1 MKTKVL
7 LPLISLFIVFT
18 SVSLSAQ
25 DTEAKKIPKYGNDS
39 ITCITNIS
47 LYKESYKQWKA
58 SKYKSDYVQDAIAPW
73 SYILRNCPRSYKSVY
88 LDGVKMMGWRINK
101 AGDEETKQKMI
112 DTLMLVYDT
121 RITYF
126 GQQGFVLGRK
136 GVDLYKYRPEAF
148 EEIYNILN
156 KAIELEGDKTYP
168 DVLVFFMRATRKMIE
183 EGKAPEETIFENY
196 EKCSGIIS
204 YNIEIN
210 KDKPRQLSNWE
221 NVRGNIEVTFEPYAT
236 CEALIKIYGKKFN
249 ETPDNAE
256 LLKKIIRSLDKK
268 KCKDAPL
275 YFEATVTLYEIE
287 PSPESAFLIGR
298 MLFQKEE
305 YGKAI
310 EYLVEGDKLEDEED
324 KANSYLI
331 LASAFKQLNNNTA
344 SRKYALKAASLM
356 SGNGQPYI
364 IIGDLYA
371 ESAKSCGNNELTKK
385 VAYWAAVDKYYKAK
399 RVDPES
405 TEIANARIA
414 TFSAYFPSAET
425 IFFYNLNEGDDYIVE
440 CWINEK
446 TKVRAAK

>member
-356 SGNGQPYI
+356 SDNGQPYI